1 MKSVGYIKKKKKKKT
16 LEPVSPYHLS
26 TCSGCMQLSKLWH
39 SVGFTFHGHIKW
51 DLSQYHALILIY
63 LSYFILIPFA
73 DVVCSF
79 FFLPFFFFGPS
90 FRGIFVFFFV
100 FHFLHFIKIFTL
112 IYLELCKV
120 VSSGFISLKQSIF
133 LDSHNFLFVHLCFFP
148 FFYIKWW
155 LVYVD
160 FILPKIWF
168 WFGNYIVFLFPNVL
182 ISGSIFMNLFL
193 KLLFLFVLIHCSL
206 FLTFWV

>member
-79 FFLPFFFFGPS
+79 FFSAFFFFWPIFPWDFRFLFCLS
-90 FRGIFVFFFV
+90 FSP
-100 FHFLHFIKIFTL
+100 FHQDFHINLPRTLQSSLFWFYFIKTK
-112 IYLELCKV
+112 Y
-120 VSSGFISLKQSIF
+120 F
-133 LDSHNFLFVHLCFFP
+133 LRLS
-148 FFYIKWW
+148 
-155 LVYVD
+155 
-160 FILPKIWF
+160 
-168 WFGNYIVFLFPNVL
+168 
-182 ISGSIFMNLFL
+182 
-193 KLLFLFVLIHCSL
+193 
-206 FLTFWV
+206 